1 MFATVRFGVLI
12 YLVRYCAFVQE
23 ESQTNQNK
31 VTGLQYQL
39 HKQRMEIIT
48 LQENLHKARLAGDPS
63 VIQLKQL
70 LLDPALQK
78 EFRFL
83 KAEVEEK
90 KGEIKKLQEELDGV
104 TFTQESK
111 AGKLLV
117 AKCKKLQ
124 VCDINLSVSFFF
136 E

>member
-1 MFATVRFGVLI
+1 
-12 YLVRYCAFVQE
+12 
-23 ESQTNQNK
+23 
-31 VTGLQYQL
+31 
-39 HKQRMEIIT
+39 MEIIS

-90 KGEIKKLQEELDGV
+90 KCEVKKLQEELDGV

-124 VCDINLSVSFFF
+124 VSDVSCWLTIFLL
-136 E
+136 